1 MKKEVDLA
9 VEHLRKG
16 HVILYPTDTI
26 WGIGCDATNE
36 AAVEKI
42 YRIKKRTESKSLIVL
57 LADPGQLTNYVKKVP
72 TIAYD
77 LISSIS
83 KPTTIIYPNAIN
95 LAKNVVA
102 EDNTIAIRI
111 TRYEFCKA
119 MLKEFGKPVVSTS
132 ANVSGELPPLA
143 FSKISKEILESVD
156 HVVDYHRGTV
166 NETKPSTIIKIDER
180 GNFNIIR
187 E

>member
-9 VEHLRKG
+9 VEHLKKG
-16 HVILYPTDTI
+16 NVILYPTDTI

-42 YRIKKRTESKSLIVL
+42 YRIKKRMESKSLIVL
-57 LADPGQLTNYVKKVP
+57 LADPEQLNSYVKKVP
-72 TIAYD
+72 VIAYD

-83 KPTTIIYPNAIN
+83 KPTTIIYPNAVN
-95 LAKNVVA
+95 LAGNVVA
-102 EDNTIAIRI
+102 SDNTIAIRI
-111 TRYEFCKA
+111 TRYEFCRQLVKS
-119 MLKEFGKPVVSTS
+119 FGKPVVSTS
-132 ANVSGELPPLA
+132 ANVSGDPTPLA
-143 FSKISKEILESVD
+143 FSKISDEVLRSVD
-156 HVVDYHRGTV
+156 HVVDYHRNV
-166 NETKPSTIIKIDER
+166 VHETKPSTIIKIDER